1 MSTFLLLGILG
12 MALILLA
19 FLLEQRGIWKN
30 DNLYYDLANCL
41 GSFLLVAYA
50 IDGRSWPFIVLN
62 SVWGLY
68 SLYDVVLDIRRLHER
83 KRRWM
88 FWRRG

>member
-12 MALILLA
+12 MTLILLA
-19 FLLEQRGIWKN
+19 FLLEQRGVWRN
-30 DNLYYDLANCL
+30 DDLYYDLANCL
-41 GSFLLVAYA
+41 GSFLLVTYA
-50 IDGRSWPFIVLN
+50 IAGRSWPFIVLN
-62 SVWGLY
+62 AVWGLY
-68 SLYDVVLDIRRLHER
+68 SLHDVVLDVRRLHAH